1 MKKRLMCLALCAIML
16 MSSLLF
22 AGCSSKTDDAT
33 DDIGEEASRNTTTLN
48 MLVMVED
55 GTTAESAE
63 AVEEAFNKITKS
75 QFKTAVNIIFAT
87 EDEYYSILEASFKN
101 KEEEAEL
108 AEAAL
113 KALKRYRKEQK
124 EYYKENDL
132 QYVQADVDK
141 KFYQEHPEYAKYEE
155 TTVDP
160 NAETTAEETYYN
172 EESGII
178 ELKYPEADPNIIDIF
193 YVGGYD
199 RLCDYIDKE
208 WVSRIDNELTSSA
221 KKLKD
226 YINGVFFDSVKIGG
240 ATYAIPN
247 NRTIGE
253 YTYMLLNKELLQKY
267 YYNVDDIKNLKD
279 CKDFLED
286 IAEFEKDVVPI
297 DGVPEVYNVLYWNF
311 DADTLELNDDE
322 FSVVGTTYNVNDTLG
337 IELQF
342 SSLFAQKADYKEQLL
357 CNKLYEER
365 GYYKNNVAAD
375 ATCAVKIIKGGAELE
390 KIYGEEYEMVVLETP
405 RANQNMIFEHMFAVG
420 GYTSSVTRSM
430 EVITYLNT
438 NVELRNLLLYGV
450 EGIHYTLNDDGQ
462 VVKNA
467 NNGYVMDINK
477 SGNAFIAYT
486 EAGIDS
492 DIWQYGMK
500 QNSDSTI
507 ALTLGFTLAEESID
521 TDIIKNIA
529 TLSSETKARLDAC
542 KSYEEYEALITE
554 LATELKGQNN
564 EYISRYTKSNAD
576 ENEKNESTPYV
587 ILYQWMDSMGFIVE
601 E

>member
-16 MSSLLF
+16 MSLLLF
-22 AGCSSKTDDAT
+22 AGCSSNKENAN

-63 AVEEAFNKITKS
+63 AVEAAFNKITKS

-101 KEEEAEL
+101 KEEEAKL
-108 AEAAL
+108 ADAAL

-124 EYYKENDL
+124 EYCKENDL
-132 QYVQADVDK
+132 KYVQADVDK
-141 KFYQEHPEYAKYEE
+141 QFYKENPQYAKYEE
-155 TTVDP
+155 TTADP
-160 NAETTAEETYYN
+160 TAETTAEETYYN
-172 EESGII
+172 EATGII
-178 ELKYPEADPNIIDIF
+178 ELKYPESDPNIIDIF
-193 YVGGYD
+193 YIGGYE
-199 RLCDYIDKE
+199 RLCEYIDKE

-226 YINGVFFDSVKIGG
+226 YVNGVFFDSVKVGS

-267 YYNVDDIKNLKD
+267 YYNVDDIKNLQD
-279 CKDFLED
+279 CQNFLED
-286 IAEFEKDVVPI
+286 IAEFEKNVIPI
-297 DGVPEVYNVLYWNF
+297 DGAPEVYNVLYWSF
-311 DADTLELNDDE
+311 DDE
-322 FSVVGTTYNVNDTLG
+322 TLVLDENKFSVVGATYNVNDTLG

-342 SSLFAQKADYKEQLL
+342 SSLFAQKADYRAQLL

-365 GYYKNNVAAD
+365 GYYRDNVAVD
-375 ATCAVKIIKGGAELE
+375 AECAVKIVKGGAELE
-390 KIYGEEYEMVVLETP
+390 KVYGDEYEMVVLEAP
-405 RANQNMIFEHMFAVG
+405 RATQNMIFEHMFAVG

-450 EGIHYTLNDDGQ
+450 EGVHYTVNDDNQ
-462 VVKNA
+462 IVRNE

-477 SGNAFIAYT
+477 SGNAFITYT
-486 EAGIDS
+486 EVGTDA
-492 DIWQYGMK
+492 DIWKYGMK

-507 ALTLGFTLAEESID
+507 ELTLGFSLAEEAID
-521 TDIIKNIA
+521 TDIIKKIA
-529 TLSSETKARLDAC
+529 DLSAETAARLDAC
-542 KSYEEYEALITE
+542 KTYDEYEALIT
-554 LATELKGQNN
+554 LLSAELKSQNN
-564 EYISRYTKSNAD
+564 EYISRYTRSNANV
-576 ENEKNESTPYV
+576 NEKNESTPYV
-587 ILYQWMDSMGFIVE
+587 ILYQWMDSKGFIVE
-601 E
+601 G